1 MAVGFEVSERSVV
14 RMYPAFGKRVWP
26 VSLPFRIIISIGNL
40 FYWKIVVHLSCGF
53 RWKLL
58 MWEIFEPRASSLN
71 VEKMEIAC
79 LMRDILK
86 ALNDFERDFERTHG
100 VCLNEAAV
108 LCSLKSGRLSA
119 SDIAAKVGLTP
130 SHASKVI
137 RSIERKGLV
146 ERVLGQQDRRQMYFD
161 LTPCGRERLDGM
173 RCGSVEVPQLLRPVF
188 EKRCGA
194 SEK

>member
-1 MAVGFEVSERSVV
+1 MEIIDMGNFRAESFKLKR
-14 RMYPAFGKRVWP
+14 GK
-26 VSLPFRIIISIGNL
+26 G
-40 FYWKIVVHLSCGF
+40 
-53 RWKLL
+53 
-58 MWEIFEPRASSLN
+58 
-71 VEKMEIAC
+71 MEIAC

-137 RSIERKGLV
+137 LQHRAQGTRRARAGPAGPPADVFRPDALRTRASGRNALRQRGGSAVAQARVREALRRVGKMRK
-146 ERVLGQQDRRQMYFD
+146 R
-161 LTPCGRERLDGM
+161 
-173 RCGSVEVPQLLRPVF
+173 
-188 EKRCGA
+188 
-194 SEK
+194 

>member
-1 MAVGFEVSERSVV
+1 M
-14 RMYPAFGKRVWP
+14 
-26 VSLPFRIIISIGNL
+26 
-40 FYWKIVVHLSCGF
+40 
-53 RWKLL
+53 
-58 MWEIFEPRASSLN
+58 
-71 VEKMEIAC
+71 
-79 LMRDILK
+79 
-86 ALNDFERDFERTHG
+86 
-100 VCLNEAAV
+100 
-108 LCSLKSGRLSA
+108 LCSLTSGRLSA

-146 ERVLGQQDRRQMYFD
+146 ERVLGEQDRRQMYFG
-161 LTPCGRERLDGM
+161 LTSCGRKCLDGM

>member
-1 MAVGFEVSERSVV
+1 
-14 RMYPAFGKRVWP
+14 
-26 VSLPFRIIISIGNL
+26 
-40 FYWKIVVHLSCGF
+40 
-53 RWKLL
+53 
-58 MWEIFEPRASSLN
+58 
-71 VEKMEIAC
+71 
-79 LMRDILK
+79 MRDILK

-173 RCGSVEVPQLLRPVF
+173 RAAAWRFRSCSGPCSRSVAARRKRERDEKENGKIRLDADRRSLWGSRRIFLLPAGRMCGRELPDYFVALAEF
-188 EKRCGA
+188 GMGCGVRRLA
-194 SEK
+194 GEYVQKKAERG

>member
-1 MAVGFEVSERSVV
+1 
-14 RMYPAFGKRVWP
+14 MYPVFGKRVWP

-40 FYWKIVVHLSCGF
+40 FYWKIVVHLSCDF

-58 MWEIFEPRASSLN
+58 RWEIFEPRASSLN

>member
-1 MAVGFEVSERSVV
+1 
-14 RMYPAFGKRVWP
+14 
-26 VSLPFRIIISIGNL
+26 
-40 FYWKIVVHLSCGF
+40 
-53 RWKLL
+53 
-58 MWEIFEPRASSLN
+58 
-71 VEKMEIAC
+71 MEIAC

-108 LCSLKSGRLSA
+108 LCSLKSGR
-119 SDIAAKVGLTP
+119 LTP

-188 EKRCGA
+188 
-194 SEK
+194 

>member
-1 MAVGFEVSERSVV
+1 
-14 RMYPAFGKRVWP
+14 
-26 VSLPFRIIISIGNL
+26 
-40 FYWKIVVHLSCGF
+40 
-53 RWKLL
+53 

-137 RSIERKGLV
+137 RSIGRKGLV

>member
-1 MAVGFEVSERSVV
+1 MVE
-14 RMYPAFGKRVWP
+14 
-26 VSLPFRIIISIGNL
+26 
-40 FYWKIVVHLSCGF
+40 
-53 RWKLL
+53 
-58 MWEIFEPRASSLN
+58 EIFGPGASSLN

-173 RCGSVEVPQLLRPVF
+173 HCGSVEVPQLLRPVF

>member
-1 MAVGFEVSERSVV
+1 
-14 RMYPAFGKRVWP
+14 
-26 VSLPFRIIISIGNL
+26 
-40 FYWKIVVHLSCGF
+40 
-53 RWKLL
+53 
-58 MWEIFEPRASSLN
+58 
-71 VEKMEIAC
+71 
-79 LMRDILK
+79 MRDILK

-146 ERVLGQQDRRQMYFD
+146 ERVLGQQ
-161 LTPCGRERLDGM
+161 ERLDGM

>member
-1 MAVGFEVSERSVV
+1 
-14 RMYPAFGKRVWP
+14 
-26 VSLPFRIIISIGNL
+26 
-40 FYWKIVVHLSCGF
+40 
-53 RWKLL
+53 
-58 MWEIFEPRASSLN
+58 
-71 VEKMEIAC
+71 
-79 LMRDILK
+79 MRDILK

-146 ERVLGQQDRRQMYFD
+146 ERVLGQHDRRQMYFD
-161 LTPCGRERLDGM
+161 LTRASGRNALRQRGGSAVAQARVREALRRVGKM
-173 RCGSVEVPQLLRPVF
+173 R
-188 EKRCGA
+188 KR
-194 SEK
+194 